1 MTKKLFPAVSVIW
14 LITALVLG
22 GGLLSRSQGA
32 EQLKLEVVLV
42 WGTDDTKPPDG
53 KNYKPLDP
61 ETRKQLK
68 ALKWKNYFEVKRIP
82 VTVTTAS
89 PQKVELSE
97 KCSLE
102 VKAFGN
108 SVVEATLFGKGKETI
123 KVKQA
128 LPKGEILVPAGNAP
142 NENAWLIILKR
153 LE

>member
-1 MTKKLFPAVSVIW
+1 
-14 LITALVLG
+14 
-22 GGLLSRSQGA
+22 
-32 EQLKLEVVLV
+32 
-42 WGTDDTKPPDG
+42 
-53 KNYKPLDP
+53 
-61 ETRKQLK
+61 
-68 ALKWKNYFEVKRIP
+68 VKRIP

-89 PQKVELSE
+89 PQNVELSE